1 MTHISFRALVATMF
15 LPVLLISSLH
25 GQSTD
30 EQLVK
35 NIYPG
40 AQIWFE
46 KMSQKYPE
54 AQLQNVSFYV
64 SHYYHSGTGAI
75 YWPEDRLQ
83 AINVAYTANTNQSAL
98 DGLFKED
105 EYVLLH
111 EAAHVLKNH
120 YAKGSVALALTAV
133 AFAALNGYIAITAIA
148 NPAPTYFGWSQ
159 LSLAAII
166 GNSTI
171 VATLF
176 AYIQSQEREA
186 DNFANQHADKEA
198 LHAGDAYLNQCI
210 QHDQQLADLTQNLV
224 NASCSC
230 HPSPINRKQA
240 LVAALASR
248 FAHPAQI
255 A

>member
-1 MTHISFRALVATMF
+1 MTHISFRALVATTL
-15 LPVLLISSLH
+15 LPALLISSLH
-25 GQSTD
+25 GQSIG

-40 AQIWFE
+40 AQVWFE
-46 KMSQKYPE
+46 KMSKKYPE
-54 AQLQNVSFYV
+54 AQLNNVSFYV
-64 SHYYHSGTGAI
+64 SHYYHSDAGAI
-75 YWPEDRLQ
+75 YWPEDHLQ
-83 AINVAYTANTNQSAL
+83 AINNAYTKNTNQSSL

-111 EAAHVLKNH
+111 EAAHVLHNH

-148 NPAPTYFGWSQ
+148 NPASTYLGWSQ
-159 LSLAAII
+159 LSLATII

-186 DNFANQHADKEA
+186 DDFANQHADKQA
-198 LHAGDAYLNQCI
+198 LHAGDTYFNQCI
-210 QHDQQLADLTQNLV
+210 QHDQQLADLTQSLV
-224 NASCSC
+224 DASCSC
-230 HPSPINRKQA
+230 HPSPIDRKQA
-240 LVAALASR
+240 LAAALTSR
-248 FAHPAQI
+248 FASSARI